1 MGWWIGKP
9 SNEWKNVFFNKIILQ
24 PHSLMGGSGSRH
36 RLSVSNSNKS
46 MKQSMS
52 YPAISDII
60 KTKVGNI
67 WYIEKCCY
75 CIFMQIQGPPS
86 SLSVDNFQQLPPPI
100 SPEVLSPTSPTPP
113 SSTSSKS
120 KDYLHLKRR
129 VKSPELH
136 ETTFTMSTIEEEIES
151 VNYGTYNT

>member
-1 MGWWIGKP
+1 
-9 SNEWKNVFFNKIILQ
+9 
-24 PHSLMGGSGSRH
+24 
-36 RLSVSNSNKS
+36 
-46 MKQSMS
+46 
-52 YPAISDII
+52 
-60 KTKVGNI
+60 
-67 WYIEKCCY
+67 
-75 CIFMQIQGPPS
+75 MQIQGPPS

-120 KDYLHLKRR
+120 KHYLHLKRR

>member
-1 MGWWIGKP
+1 
-9 SNEWKNVFFNKIILQ
+9 
-24 PHSLMGGSGSRH
+24 
-36 RLSVSNSNKS
+36 
-46 MKQSMS
+46 
-52 YPAISDII
+52 
-60 KTKVGNI
+60 
-67 WYIEKCCY
+67 
-75 CIFMQIQGPPS
+75 MQMQGPPS

-120 KDYLHLKRR
+120 KDYFHLKRR

-151 VNYGTYNT
+151 VTNGTYNTQYLLKLNDS